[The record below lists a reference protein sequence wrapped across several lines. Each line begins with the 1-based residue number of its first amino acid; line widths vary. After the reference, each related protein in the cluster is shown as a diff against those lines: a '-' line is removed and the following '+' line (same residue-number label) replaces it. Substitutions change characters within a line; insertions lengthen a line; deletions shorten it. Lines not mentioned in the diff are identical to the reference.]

1 VSTHDVPVTGSR
13 IRRLPRKVVDR
24 IAAGEVVERPAS
36 VVKEL
41 VENALDAGATRI
53 DVETAQG
60 GRDLIVVTDD
70 GTGMGQEDLALAF
83 ASHATSKLS
92 DVTDLDHVASFGFR
106 GEALASIGAVADCR
120 ITSCEQGAGD
130 GYTVSCEGGNP
141 SAIQPAACA
150 EGTRVEVRRL
160 FRHVPARR
168 KFLRTAATESSHI
181 GSLLHR
187 IAIAHPGVAISLTR
201 DRKHIFRVSAE
212 EDRRARIAR
221 FFGRQ
226 LFAALLP
233 IEGKSAEGDGLRLS
247 GYVATPAQAR
257 GTAAWMHVFLNGRP
271 ISDRGVSHAVRHAFE
286 GLLTRGKHPVAF
298 LFLSLPPDRV
308 DVNVHPAKSEVRFQ
322 DGQAVHQLVRRAV
335 RRALL
340 ATEIGREIVPDAAR
354 QGVSPGRAGG
364 TIAHADGVREAL
376 TDYLAR
382 PPAPPAGRR
391 PGAGFQ
397 AAPPARSQPHSPAP
411 MRAMRFLQVHDSF
424 LVHETE
430 EGVAI
435 LDQHALHERILL
447 EELSE
452 RVSSGTLTVQPL
464 LVPAIVELPAG
475 DVDAL
480 LAHADELSSI
490 GVRVGRFGETEV
502 AVHALPA
509 LLSGRDPERILRG
522 IAERLQSGKGTG
534 SRAGL
539 LDGVLH
545 SMACRAAVMAGD
557 PLTEAQAAELLRRAD
572 LIENPHGCAHGRPT
586 VLRIPLRELKR
597 HFER

>member
-1 VSTHDVPVTGSR
+1 MSARGTSDPTGAPAAGSR

-53 DVETAQG
+53 DVETAEG
-60 GRDLIVVTDD
+60 GRDLIMVTDN

-92 DVTDLDHVASFGFR
+92 DVSDLDHVASFGFR

-120 ITSCEQGAGD
+120 ITSRERGAEHGNTVACD
-130 GYTVSCEGGNP
+130 GGTP
-141 SAIQPAACA
+141 SEIEPAACA
-150 EGTRVEVRRL
+150 EGTRVEVRHL

-187 IAIAHPGVAISLTR
+187 TAIGHPGVAISLTR
-201 DRKHIFRVSAE
+201 NGKHVFRVSAE
-212 EDRRARIAR
+212 EDRRERIAR

-226 LFAALLP
+226 LFAALLRVKG
-233 IEGKSAEGDGLRLS
+233 ESDGLRLS
-247 GYVATPAQAR
+247 GYVAPPGQAR

-298 LFLSLPPDRV
+298 LFLSVPPDRV

-340 ATEIGREIVPDAAR
+340 ATELGREIVPDAAR
-354 QGVSPGRAGG
+354 GGSPSNGQGS
-364 TIAHADGVREAL
+364 IAHAEGVREAL

-382 PPAPPAGRR
+382 PAAPGQR
-391 PGAGFQ
+391 PGSGFH
-397 AAPPARSQPHSPAP
+397 APRSSPGDARAPAP

-452 RVSSGTLTVQPL
+452 RVRSGTPTVQPL
-464 LVPAIVELPAG
+464 LVPAIVELPTG
-475 DVDAL
+475 DIDAL
-480 LAHADELSSI
+480 LAHADELTSI
-490 GVRVGRFGETEV
+490 GVRIGRFGESEI

-522 IAERLQSGKGTG
+522 IAERLRSGKGAG
-534 SRAGL
+534 SRTAI

-586 VLRIPLRELKR
+586 VLRIPLRELRR